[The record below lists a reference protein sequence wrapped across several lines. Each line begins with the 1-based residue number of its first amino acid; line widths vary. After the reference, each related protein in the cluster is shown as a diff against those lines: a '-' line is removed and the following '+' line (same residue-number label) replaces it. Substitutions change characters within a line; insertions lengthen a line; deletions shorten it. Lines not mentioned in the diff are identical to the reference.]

1 MIDCFYFIEKN
12 MEVCEMMLDVVV
24 VKDKRVVSEDD
35 VREEVEFIWVYDEKR
50 IGVRKLI
57 CVSDVIVKG

>member
-1 MIDCFYFIEKN
+1 VIDCFYFIEKN

>member
-1 MIDCFYFIEKN
+1 
-12 MEVCEMMLDVVV
+12 MMLDVVV